1 MDSRTFERLSAQDS
15 SFLVFENSNA
25 HMHVGGAALLDASP
39 LLRPQGGVD
48 IERIRSY
55 IASRL
60 HWIPRYRQRLAF
72 VPIENH
78 PVWIDDDH
86 FNLNYH
92 VRHAC
97 LPYPGDDEQLKQLV
111 GRIMS
116 QQLDRGKPLW
126 EAWIVEGVGGD
137 RIALVTKAHHCMVDG
152 IASVDLLS
160 VLMTSTPDVIIEKPP
175 PWTPRPAPSRIE
187 LLRDAFSRR
196 VSVPPGL
203 ARTLSQV
210 LDNPD
215 ELRTQL
221 MQRAS
226 ATWQMI
232 GAGLRRPAATPLNQP
247 IGPHRRFDWLALD
260 LAQVKEIKNR
270 LGGTVND
277 VVLATVAG
285 GLRRFLTDRGVS
297 VKGLDYRV
305 VLPVSMRSA
314 EEHGPA
320 GNRVS
325 AWITSLPL
333 HERNPRRRLEVI
345 SRTTTT
351 LKQAKLELGADTLTE
366 VGEWAG
372 SGLMTLGVR
381 LAARL
386 HPYNLIVTNVP
397 GPQMPLYLL
406 GARMLEGY
414 PQVPLFEYQGLGVAL
429 FSYAGNLCWGFNADW
444 DLVPDLPV
452 LVSAVAGAFRELHA
466 TATGQGGP
474 LRRTPTRRTGA
485 ARRRGSAAGSNNPD
499 SSVDGRR

>member
-1 MDSRTFERLSAQDS
+1 MRSRTFEQLSAQDS
-15 SFLVFENSNA
+15 SFLVFENAHA
-25 HMHVGGAALLDASP
+25 HMHVGGTAILEAGP
-39 LLRPQGGVD
+39 LLRREGGVD
-48 IERIRSY
+48 IERIRAY
-55 IASRL
+55 VASRL

-78 PVWIDDDH
+78 PVWVDDDH

-97 LPYPGDDEQLKQLV
+97 LPYPGDDEQLKQLA

-126 EAWIVEGVGGD
+126 EAWIVEGLSHD
-137 RIALVTKAHHCMVDG
+137 RSALVTKAHHCMVDG

-160 VLMTSTPDVIIEKPP
+160 VLMNPTPDATIEKPP
-175 PWTPRPAPSRIE
+175 PWKPRPAPSRIE
-187 LLRDAFSRR
+187 LLRDALGHRMSI
-196 VSVPPGL
+196 PLDL
-203 ARTLSQV
+203 ARNLGRV
-210 LDNPD
+210 FDEPD
-215 ELRTQL
+215 EIRDRLL
-221 MQRAS
+221 QRAS
-226 ATWQMI
+226 ATLQMI
-232 GAGLRRPAATPLNQP
+232 GAGLRRPAATLINQP

-297 VKGLDYRV
+297 VKGLEFRV
-305 VLPVSMRSA
+305 VLPVSMRSP
-314 EEHGPA
+314 EEHDTA

-333 HERNPRRRLEVI
+333 QERDARRRLAVV
-345 SRTTTT
+345 SKTTTT

-386 HPYNLIVTNVP
+386 HPYNLVVTNVP

-406 GARMLEGY
+406 GSRMLEGY

-429 FSYAGNLCWGFNADW
+429 FSYSGKLCLGFNADW
-444 DLVPDLPV
+444 DLLPDLAA
-452 LVSAVAGAFRELHA
+452 LVDVVATAFRELHA
-466 TATGQGGP
+466 AATGVQAP
-474 LRRTPTRRTGA
+474 AQRRA
-485 ARRRGSAAGSNNPD
+485 AVRRRGPATRAGYPG
-499 SSVDGRR
+499 SSVEGRG